1 MYKPTII
8 DLPLPPMGG
17 KCWLLENK
25 GLFVLEPGPGTIR
38 TLAVTHAGS
47 GSIEVIDGIPNE
59 NGFFPDE
66 AMQRPAPFTQDE
78 YAMIQT
84 ARRTQADP
92 PDWLALKIQDH
103 QIWGSRRGRI
113 FYKAI
118 PAVMGSWML
127 DAGFIHGL
135 TVKAMGDASAVNTF
149 ASIVWMPFGKRK

>member
-1 MYKPTII
+1 MFVKCAHADGHFDSGFDVVIFA
-8 DLPLPPMGG
+8 DLGVGFQFGQQFVGFLGG
-17 KCWLLENK
+17 HFLED
-25 GLFVLEPGPGTIR
+25 F
-38 TLAVTHAGS
+38 H
-47 GSIEVIDGIPNE
+47 EVIDGIPNE

>member
-47 GSIEVIDGIPNE
+47 GSIEVIDGIPDE

-113 FYKAI
+113 FWNLPEPFGTLQMPRARNEARNASESFRVTPSRAPRRPPAI
-118 PAVMGSWML
+118 PA
-127 DAGFIHGL
+127 GL
-135 TVKAMGDASAVNTF
+135 
-149 ASIVWMPFGKRK
+149 